1 MAVPKKKTS
10 SARRDKRRAHR
21 ALGQPK
27 LATCQTCGAPHLPH
41 RVCENCGSYRG
52 GRVVAVEGSE

>member
-1 MAVPKKKTS
+1 MAVPKKKHS
-10 SARRDKRRAHR
+10 KSRRDKRRAHQ

-41 RVCENCGSYRG
+41 RVCQNCGSYRG
-52 GRVVAVEGSE
+52 RRVAVVEGTE

>member
-10 SARRDKRRAHR
+10 SSRRDRRRSHHAIS
-21 ALGQPK
+21 QPK
-27 LATCQTCGAPHLPH
+27 LATCQTCGAPHRPH

-52 GRVVAVEGSE
+52 RRVATVEGTE